1 MAATALIIGGSGP
14 TGPHIVE
21 GMRQRG
27 YRVSVLSRGVHS
39 YPFPE
44 DVERITGDPHFAEPL
59 AGALGERTFD
69 VVIATYGRLKVTSR
83 LLKGRTGH
91 FLAVGGGAA
100 YRGFTDPHDVWPV
113 GQLSPVPETAPLC
126 GPDDHPFG
134 GKIVAAEQ
142 ALFDHHPDATLFR
155 YPYVYGPRQIAP
167 REWSLVRRVRDGR
180 RAILVLDGGKS
191 LLSHH
196 YAENAAHAILLA
208 VDKRDAAAGKAYNCA
223 DDEQVTY
230 RQLIAIAAKALD
242 VELEV
247 VSIPDLENVQGALIQ
262 HQPHHYLA
270 DTSLIKADLGY
281 RDLVPSVEAIARTVR
296 WYRDNPLEYGGEYE
310 QRRKDVFDYA
320 GEDRLIELARAFEQ
334 AVGKVKLRERHE
346 NYTDHPYAHPKEHR
360 EGGRDERG
368 R

>member
-1 MAATALIIGGSGP
+1 MAATALVIGGSGP
-14 TGPHIVE
+14 TGPHVVE

-27 YRVSVLSRGVHS
+27 YRVSVLSRGVHV
-39 YPFPE
+39 YPFAD
-44 DVERITGDPHFAEPL
+44 DVERIVGDPHFEEPL
-59 AGALGERTFD
+59 AQALGERTFD

-83 LLKGRTGH
+83 LLAGRTGH
-91 FLAVGGGAA
+91 FIAVGGCAA
-100 YRGFTDPHDVWPV
+100 YRGFTDPDDVWPM

-126 GPDDHPFG
+126 GPGDHPFG

-142 ALFDHHPDATLFR
+142 VLFEHHPDATLFR

-180 RAILVLDGGKS
+180 RAVVVMHGGLS

-223 DDEQVTY
+223 DDEQVTQ
-230 RQLIAIAAKALD
+230 RQLIEIGARALG
-242 VELEV
+242 VEMEV
-247 VSIPDLENVQGALIQ
+247 LSIPDVESAQGALIQ
-262 HQPHHYLA
+262 YQPHHYLA

-281 RDLVPSVEAIARTVR
+281 RDLVSSVEAITRTVQ

-310 QRRKDVFDYA
+310 QRRKDVFDYEA
-320 GEDRLIELARAFEQ
+320 EDRLIDLCRAFEQ
-334 AVGKVKLRERHE
+334 AVGEVQLRPRHE
-346 NYTDHPYAHPKEHR
+346 NYTQHPYAHPKEHSV
-360 EGGRDERG
+360 GRDERG

>member
-1 MAATALIIGGSGP
+1 MAARALIIGGSGP

-27 YRVSVLSRGVHS
+27 YGVSVLSRGVHS
-39 YPFPE
+39 YPFPA
-44 DVERITGDPHFAEPL
+44 DVERIIGDPHFEEPL
-59 AGALGERTFD
+59 ARALGSRTFD

-83 LLKGRTGH
+83 LLAGRTGH
-91 FLAVGGGAA
+91 FLAVGGCAA
-100 YRGFTDPHDVWPV
+100 YRGFTDPGDVWPV

-134 GKIVAAEQ
+134 GKIVAAER

-180 RAILVLDGGKS
+180 RSVVVMHGGLS

-223 DDEQVTY
+223 DDEQVTQ
-230 RQLIAIAAKALD
+230 RQLIEIGARALGVD
-242 VELEV
+242 MEI
-247 VSIPDLENVQGALIQ
+247 VSIPDVQSAQGALIQ
-262 HQPHHYLA
+262 YQPHHYLA

-281 RDLVPSVEAIARTVR
+281 RDLVPAVEAITRTVH

-310 QRRKDVFDYA
+310 QRRKDVFDYEA
-320 GEDRLIELARAFEQ
+320 EDRLIALARQFGRDVG
-334 AVGKVKLRERHE
+334 AVTLRERHA

-360 EGGRDERG
+360 EGRDERG

>member
-1 MAATALIIGGSGP
+1 MTQTALIIGGTGP

-44 DVERITGDPHFAEPL
+44 DVERITGDPHFEEPL
-59 AGALGERTFD
+59 AAALGDRTFD
-69 VVIATYGRLKVTSR
+69 VVIATYGRLKVTSK
-83 LLKGRTGH
+83 LLAGRTGH
-91 FLAVGGGAA
+91 FLAVGGCAA
-100 YRGFTDPHDVWPV
+100 YRGFTDPADVWPL
-113 GQLSPVPETAPLC
+113 GQLTPVPETAPLC
-126 GPDDHPFG
+126 GPGDHPFG
-134 GKIVAAEQ
+134 GKIVAAEN
-142 ALFDHHPDATLFR
+142 ALFERHPDATLFR

-167 REWSLVRRVRDGR
+167 REWSLVRRVLDGR
-180 RAILVLDGGKS
+180 RTIVVTDGGMS

-208 VDKRDAAAGKAYNCA
+208 VDKPQAAAGKAYNCA

-230 RQLIAIAAKALD
+230 RQLIEIGARVLG
-242 VELEV
+242 VELEIA
-247 VSIPDLENVQGALIQ
+247 SIPDVPSAEGALIQ

-270 DTSLIKADLGY
+270 DTSLIKTDLGY
-281 RDLVPSVEAIARTVR
+281 RDLVPSVEAIARTML

-310 QRRKDVFDYA
+310 QRRKDVFDYEA
-320 GEDRLIELARAFEQ
+320 EDKLISLARAFKQ
-334 AVGKVKLRERHE
+334 AVSEVSLRERHA
-346 NYTDHPYAHPKEHR
+346 NYTSHPYAHPKEHT
-360 EGGRDERG
+360 GGRDERG

>member
-27 YRVSVLSRGVHS
+27 YSVSVLSRGVHS
-39 YPFPE
+39 YPFPG
-44 DVERITGDPHFAEPL
+44 DVERIFGDPHFTEPL
-59 AGALGERTFD
+59 ASALGERTFD
-69 VVIATYGRLKVTSR
+69 VVIATYGRLKVTSQ

-91 FLAVGGGAA
+91 FIAVGGCAA
-100 YRGFTDPHDVWPV
+100 YRGFTDPADVWPV
-113 GQLSPVPETAPLC
+113 GQLSPVSESAPLC
-126 GPDDHPFG
+126 GAGDHPFG
-134 GKIVAAEQ
+134 GKIVAAER
-142 ALFDHHPDATLFR
+142 ALFEHHPDATLFR

-167 REWSLVRRVRDGR
+167 REWSLVRRVLDGR
-180 RAILVLDGGKS
+180 RTIVVLDGGMA

-208 VDKRDAAAGKAYNCA
+208 VDRRDAAAGKAYNCA

-230 RQLIAIAAKALD
+230 RQLIALAARALG

-247 VSIPDLENVQGALIQ
+247 VSIPDLENVEGALIQ

-270 DTSLIKADLGY
+270 DTSRIKADLGY
-281 RDLVPSVEAIARTVR
+281 RDLVHSVEAITRTVQ

-310 QRRKDVFDYA
+310 QRRKDVFDYVA
-320 GEDRLIELARAFEQ
+320 EDKLIALARSFEQ
-334 AVGKVKLRERHE
+334 AVGAVKLRSRHE
-346 NYTDHPYAHPKEHR
+346 NYTSHPYAHPKEHR